1 MMMIP
6 SPKKNA
12 RLIVSN
18 FKVNFFLDKFISMW
32 VKSDLKDLIKKI
44 CGRISCYFQ
53 RLQGY
58 GKGLGQHCNA
68 RPKKPQSNGVMQI
81 IVYKPSS
88 PCLLVLG

>member
-1 MMMIP
+1 MISYTNYDDP
-6 SPKKNA
+6 PTPKNA
-12 RLIVSN
+12 GVIVSN
-18 FKVNFFLDKFISMW
+18 FKVYFLDKFISMW

-68 RPKKPQSNGVMQI
+68 RPKKH
-81 IVYKPSS
+81 
-88 PCLLVLG
+88 